1 MLPEVRMAVTC
12 PEKSETNTCVFAEK
26 DGKFLVQRC
35 MGRRAL
41 SFPAGR
47 KVCVRDCGTTDVG
60 GLMLLLE
67 GFVFGGCRL
76 DHKRV
81 LVPSSWQAEDV
92 SGLCPDSVAHEPF
105 RSSRKRIN
113 FIGFF

>member
-1 MLPEVRMAVTC
+1 
-12 PEKSETNTCVFAEK
+12 
-26 DGKFLVQRC
+26 
-35 MGRRAL
+35 
-41 SFPAGR
+41 
-47 KVCVRDCGTTDVG
+47 
-60 GLMLLLE
+60 MLLIE

-81 LVPSSWQAEDV
+81 LVPTSWQAEDV

-113 FIGFF
+113 FIGFFSCVVGLFLGTHKSCTLRYIL